1 MSAPSSIAHWNVSLD
16 WSEEEQRALETG
28 LARFPPTQGS
38 PLAQYVRIALALPRK
53 SVREVALRARWT
65 KQAALLKKRRTEE
78 LESGE
83 SAAKRPLLHNPLLQV
98 PQPSMPNW
106 PGSMGGL
113 GPIMMP
119 SHPGPVPASAAP
131 APPPAQERAT
141 PAPGPGRGGASL
153 GSLLEANLALL
164 QQFKGNMTHFR
175 VHDNTRLLVQFR
187 DNILAV
193 IKQMESMDGV
203 MAQMPQLP
211 VRLNVDLANNFL
223 PSQPLGLVPALS
235 DPASLTHP
243 SPASLTHPS
252 PASEGPGMVP
262 LGNGSAAH
270 APPASGGGVAIKREA
285 ETGTPN
291 GVAGLQ
297 ARPRVEAV
305 KAEPTGGGAAQPTA
319 LAMADAGGAADAS
332 GRGLPPLP
340 PRTAA
345 AGEASMRD
353 AGAGTTTGEAHGPEA
368 RGTEGG
374 AGAAS
379 QPGGPAR
386 APQAPSEGRSG
397 TSGGTQEAGPG
408 PGQSPP
414 PIQPPS

>member
-211 VRLNVDLANNFL
+211 VRYAADVLNVDLANNFL

-235 DPASLTHP
+235 D
-243 SPASLTHPS
+243 PASLTHPS

-319 LAMADAGGAADAS
+319 LAMADC
-332 GRGLPPLP
+332 
-340 PRTAA
+340 RTAA

-368 RGTEGG
+368 RGTEGD
-374 AGAAS
+374 
-379 QPGGPAR
+379 P
-386 APQAPSEGRSG
+386 
-397 TSGGTQEAGPG
+397 
-408 PGQSPP
+408 
-414 PIQPPS
+414 